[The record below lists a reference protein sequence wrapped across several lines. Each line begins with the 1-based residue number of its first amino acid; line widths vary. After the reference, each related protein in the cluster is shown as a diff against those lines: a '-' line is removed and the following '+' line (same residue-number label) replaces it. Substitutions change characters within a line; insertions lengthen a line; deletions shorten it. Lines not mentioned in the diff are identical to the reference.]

1 MAHSALPM
9 LTHMVCKGES
19 LGSAKTVGCAGHF
32 TPHLGER
39 PGSGA
44 HLMCDADGRQ
54 DRYEEGGGIVVS
66 MVPDYSVY
74 LDSLI

>member
-1 MAHSALPM
+1 MRVWAQLKPSAVP
-9 LTHMVCKGES
+9 
-19 LGSAKTVGCAGHF
+19 GHF
-32 TPHLGER
+32 APHLGER